1 MSIHAFSIFSDSKL
15 PLYRLKR
22 EAEHQIRPNIQGRIL
37 PRFARAKYRARTFI
51 YIYILTTWSLY
62 FIRYCK
68 SKILSLRIC
77 LRVVGSMNQLLR
89 EPKWP
94 HLYKWYPRSLLNKAL
109 QLMTYSNAFLRR
121 KMLVQWTCNSC
132 LPKDRKILVSVS
144 KKFISW

>member
-1 MSIHAFSIFSDSKL
+1 MSIRAFSIFSDSKV

-22 EAEHQIRPNIQGRIL
+22 ETAHQIRPNIQSRIF
-37 PRFARAKYRARTFI
+37 PRFARAMYRSRTF
-51 YIYILTTWSLY
+51 IYILTTWNLY

-68 SKILSLRIC
+68 SKILSLGIC
-77 LRVVGSMNQLLR
+77 LRLVGSMNQLLR

-94 HLYKWYPRSLLNKAL
+94 HLYKWYPRSLLDKAL
-109 QLMTYSNAFLRR
+109 LLMTYSNAFLRR
-121 KMLVQWTCNSC
+121 QMFVQLTCNSC